1 MLIGVGGLFGDE
13 WERREIEKYLRRRE
27 KNAGS

>member
-1 MLIGVGGLFGDE
+1 VLIGVGGLFDE